1 MLIHTPGFLV
11 TSKTGSFLGK
21 RCGDVLLLCL
31 NGTKHNGMAACVR
44 MNSHVGWVQVSGE
57 VWMQGVEQGE
67 VCLSSL
73 RTCLTMES
81 HNGGLRVIFGATV
94 EIRCLFCLLLQEL

>member
-1 MLIHTPGFLV
+1 
-11 TSKTGSFLGK
+11 
-21 RCGDVLLLCL
+21 
-31 NGTKHNGMAACVR
+31 
-44 MNSHVGWVQVSGE
+44 
-57 VWMQGVEQGE
+57 MQGVEQGE

>member
-1 MLIHTPGFLV
+1 MLIQTPGFLV
-11 TSKTGSFLGK
+11 TSKAGSFLGE

-31 NGTKHNGMAACVR
+31 NETKHSGMAACVR
-44 MNSHVGWVQVSGE
+44 MNSHVGWVQD
-57 VWMQGVEQGE
+57 VEQGE

-81 HNGGLRVIFGATV
+81 HNGGLQVIFGATV